1 MNLNVIDEETIRV
14 SDNVHYEVTKL
25 GTHHIITVDNV
36 LENPQYFIDN
46 IVEKLPLKPNNRH
59 PDVVF
64 PGPTGKFPIQLPELD
79 YLVGYILQ
87 KCTDFT
93 DIDPKNV
100 ESFYQLNAIY
110 SDVEVKRASIQ
121 PHVDTALYAT
131 VLYLNPDEDMKGG
144 TSFFSHSSTG
154 LTNMEHIHKPF
165 KRTEE
170 YWNLKEWTYDFMKK
184 SEEKIDCDSLLM
196 EDVWEEEHHIKM
208 KYNRMIIF
216 PSYMWHSAIIKKG
229 WYKDKPRVSL
239 SGFVPP
245 SNLGVE

>member
-1 MNLNVIDEETIRV
+1 M
-14 SDNVHYEVTKL
+14 
-25 GTHHIITVDNV
+25 
-36 LENPQYFIDN
+36 LENPQYFIKN
-46 IVEKLPLKPNNRH
+46 IVEKLPIKHNNRN
-59 PDVVF
+59 PDIVF
-64 PGPTGKFPIQLPELD
+64 PGPTGKFPILLPELD
-79 YLVGYILQ
+79 YLVGYVIQ
-87 KCTDFT
+87 KCTDFKN
-93 DIDPKNV
+93 IDPKNV
-100 ESFYQLNAIY
+100 ESLYQLNAIY

-121 PHVDTALYAT
+121 PHVDTTLYGT
-131 VLYLNPDEDMKGG
+131 VLYLNPEEDIQGG

-154 LTNMEHIHKPF
+154 LTNMEHVHKPF

-170 YWNLKEWTYDFMKK
+170 YWNLREWTYDFMKK

-245 SNLGVE
+245 FNLGVE

>member
-1 MNLNVIDEETIRV
+1 M
-14 SDNVHYEVTKL
+14 
-25 GTHHIITVDNV
+25 

-131 VLYLNPDEDMKGG
+131 VLYLNPEEDMQGG

>member
-25 GTHHIITVDNV
+25 GTHHIITIDNV

-59 PDVVF
+59 PDIVF

-79 YLVGYILQ
+79 YLVGYVIQ

-93 DIDPKNV
+93 DIDPKNI

-131 VLYLNPDEDMKGG
+131 VLYLNPEEDMQGG
-144 TSFFSHSSTG
+144 T
-154 LTNMEHIHKPF
+154 
-165 KRTEE
+165 
-170 YWNLKEWTYDFMKK
+170 
-184 SEEKIDCDSLLM
+184 
-196 EDVWEEEHHIKM
+196 
-208 KYNRMIIF
+208 
-216 PSYMWHSAIIKKG
+216 
-229 WYKDKPRVSL
+229 
-239 SGFVPP
+239 
-245 SNLGVE
+245 